1 MKSKNMPKTYNS
13 PLLDSLITTI
23 SSEELERTEGK
34 MRLAIKIADAIKS
47 TGLKKSEFAKKINKN
62 NSEISKWL
70 SGTHNFTTDTLLLLQ
85 KELGIKLVN
94 SDSEENVAIKDV
106 HIDIESS
113 SELKKNF
120 NFTSL
125 LNFNKLKVAHS
136 YSLIV

>member
-94 SDSEENVAIKDV
+94 SDIEENVAIKDV

-113 SELKKNF
+113 SELKQNF

>member
-47 TGLKKSEFAKKINKN
+47 TGLKKSEFAKKIKKN

-94 SDSEENVAIKDV
+94 SDIEENVAIKDV

-125 LNFNKLKVAHS
+125 LNFNKLKVTHS